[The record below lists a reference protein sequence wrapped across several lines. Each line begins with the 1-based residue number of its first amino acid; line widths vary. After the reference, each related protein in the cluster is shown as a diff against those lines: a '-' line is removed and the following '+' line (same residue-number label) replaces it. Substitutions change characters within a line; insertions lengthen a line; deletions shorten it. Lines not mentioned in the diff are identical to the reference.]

1 MDLKQLRSERT
12 SPGGLWGVK
21 IDDTLLLIV
30 HNLSI
35 MKHKM
40 VFNGILACLFTI
52 FTVFLSRECDL
63 RLTWCEDELRHSLI
77 VCLISG
83 TPRSLKEALHP
94 DRFASLISMIIV
106 RRMAANSR
114 QHLLDAIHINFY
126 VDITRCLLKSG
137 GDGKVF
143 GFCLFVC
150 SNVNTTTTRTNERN
164 VLHQLRHEGK
174 FFFVHSSFRF
184 SFACGAEGNCV
195 NYASHSFIF
204 C

>member
-1 MDLKQLRSERT
+1 MEFSHVCLRSLR
-12 SPGGLWGVK
+12 
-21 IDDTLLLIV
+21 
-30 HNLSI
+30 
-35 MKHKM
+35 
-40 VFNGILACLFTI
+40 F
-52 FTVFLSRECDL
+52 FLSRECDL

-126 VDITRCLLKSG
+126 VDFTRCLLKSG

-174 FFFVHSSFRF
+174 FFFCSFEFSLFFRMRCGRKLRKLCKSQFHFLLEQLPTSALVHSWWATSWKKTT
-184 SFACGAEGNCV
+184 EKP
-195 NYASHSFIF
+195 YARAGRKNEFDSATDA
-204 C
+204 